1 MIMLSMIERLEKWRT
16 NVERLKWRQKFAAH
30 AALLLALLVCLSCP
44 SKTSTDKKT
53 STGIENCLADQIS
66 EITLEREGSF
76 GLHPS
81 YKVVLR
87 SDETVLYIGRAFVDK
102 QGEHTGKL
110 DKFYFYK
117 LSKLIESERYFKMRE
132 RYPEGPTIMDGYD
145 AWVKVKCGD
154 KAKVEF
160 DNAQEG
166 PIELW
171 AIEMAIDAAVGS
183 ARWEIVK

>member
-1 MIMLSMIERLEKWRT
+1 MIILSMIERWEKWIT
-16 NVERLKWRQKFAAH
+16 NAEQLKWGKKFAAH
-30 AALLLALLVCLSCP
+30 ATPLLALLVCLSC
-44 SKTSTDKKT
+44 SSKT
-53 STGIENCLADQIS
+53 STGIGNCLADQIS

-117 LSKLIESERYFKMRE
+117 LSKLIESERYFKMGD

-154 KAKVEF
+154 KEKVVF